1 MKKSDLINYLQ
12 GVDMYKIAVIP
23 GDGIGKTVV
32 SEAVRVLKST
42 DLKFE
47 FRYMEVGYEVF
58 KRVGTSIP
66 EDVVS
71 KLRDTQ
77 ACLFGATTTP
87 VGVPNYRS
95 AIVTLRKALDLYA
108 NVRPVRSYP
117 IRGHVKDVDL
127 VIVRENTE
135 GLYSGIEFEMEDS
148 ALAVRVITRRAC
160 KRIARFAFD
169 LVMKRRRKLTIVTKA
184 NVMRKTCGLFREVS
198 LLVAKDY
205 PGVEVEELFV
215 DAAAMNLVSKP
226 QVFDVILTSNLFGDI
241 LSDEAAGLVGGL
253 GLAPSANIGDGYG
266 LFEPVHGSAPD
277 IAGTGIAN
285 PIASILSAKMM
296 LDFLGEDEWAERIE
310 NAVVSVLKEGKYL
323 TPDLGGS
330 STTREV
336 TEAIIGA
343 LWKS

>member
-1 MKKSDLINYLQ
+1 MD
-12 GVDMYKIAVIP
+12 VYKIAVIP
-23 GDGIGKTVV
+23 GDGIGKTVT

-47 FRYMEVGYEVF
+47 FQFMKVGYEVF
-58 KRVGTSIP
+58 KKVGTPVP
-66 EDVVS
+66 ENVVS
-71 KLRDTQ
+71 KMKDTQ

-108 NVRPVRSYP
+108 NVRPVKSHPVRDCV
-117 IRGHVKDVDL
+117 RDVNL

-135 GLYSGIEFEMEDS
+135 GLYSGVEFETEDS
-148 ALAVRVITRRAC
+148 AFAVRVITRRAC
-160 KRIARFAFD
+160 ERIARFAFN
-169 LVMKRRRKLTIVTKA
+169 LTMRRRRKVTIVTKA

-205 PGVEVEELFV
+205 PEVEVNELFV
-215 DAAAMNLVSKP
+215 DVAAMNLVLKP

-241 LSDEAAGLVGGL
+241 LSDEAAGLIGGL
-253 GLAPSANIGDGYG
+253 GLAPSGNIGDNYG

-277 IAGTGIAN
+277 IAGKRIAN
-285 PIASILSAKMM
+285 PIAAILAAKMM
-296 LDFLGEDEWAERIE
+296 LDYLGEDKWAEQVE
-310 NAVVSVLKEGKYL
+310 NAVVTVLKEGKQL

-330 STTREV
+330 STTSEV
-336 TEAIIGA
+336 TEAIIA
-343 LWKS
+343 VLEKS